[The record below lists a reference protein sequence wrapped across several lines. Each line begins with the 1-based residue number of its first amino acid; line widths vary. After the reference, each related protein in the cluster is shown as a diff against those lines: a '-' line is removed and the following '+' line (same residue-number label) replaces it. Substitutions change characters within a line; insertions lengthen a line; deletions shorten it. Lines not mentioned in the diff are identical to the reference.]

1 MYYVYILTNK
11 TNRVLYVGVTGDL
24 QKRVYEHKSKAAP
37 GFTSRYNVCKLVYFE
52 CTENVAAAIERE
64 KQLKGWVRQKKV
76 ALIES
81 ENPTWRDLYGDLF

>member
-24 QKRVYEHKSKAAP
+24 QKRVYEHKTKAAP